1 MRMLMCRQNQ
11 QTAKLLSNLRSI
23 RRPYLSTA
31 PAPRRRPQH
40 QKSASIIEQTHLT
53 DYDRDAI
60 DAESKL
66 SLQNLY
72 AAVTQLK
79 FAEATRIDTETALSS
94 SRKRRGGGVLGRWV
108 AGDSIN
114 PDEKSE
120 EELVEEGKRDTTK
133 KMRESVIWFLERGI
147 EEANKF
153 QGEMIA
159 VRIQRE
165 VERGKSVLHKSA
177 GGRGPVPAFDEQDMS
192 SGNTNGSA
200 GGIGVPLQ
208 EFEADERNVAAKS
221 GMDSDQVQLL
231 EKENQDLI
239 KHYENK
245 LDQMRGVEK
254 SMLEISELQTTLSMN
269 LATQSAQ
276 IDQLVQDSL
285 STTENVGTGNKELR
299 KASERKSTA
308 RAVFWATC
316 IGCGVAVIWDLLI

>member
-1 MRMLMCRQNQ
+1 M
-11 QTAKLLSNLRSI
+11 
-23 RRPYLSTA
+23 
-31 PAPRRRPQH
+31 H
-40 QKSASIIEQTHLT
+40 
-53 DYDRDAI
+53 
-60 DAESKL
+60 
-66 SLQNLY
+66 

-94 SRKRRGGGVLGRWV
+94 SRKKRSGGVLGRWA
-108 AGDSIN
+108 AGAGLA

-120 EELVEEGKRDTTK
+120 KELIEEGKRDTTK

-177 GGRGPVPAFDEQDMS
+177 GGREPVPAFDERDLPTGKVNES
-192 SGNTNGSA
+192 T
-200 GGIGVPLQ
+200 GGAGVPLQ
-208 EFEADERNVAAKS
+208 EFEPDGKNAAL
-221 GMDSDQVQLL
+221 GPNMDSEQLQLL

-276 IDQLVQDSL
+276 IDQLVQDSF
-285 STTENVGTGNKELR
+285 STTENVGTGNKELK